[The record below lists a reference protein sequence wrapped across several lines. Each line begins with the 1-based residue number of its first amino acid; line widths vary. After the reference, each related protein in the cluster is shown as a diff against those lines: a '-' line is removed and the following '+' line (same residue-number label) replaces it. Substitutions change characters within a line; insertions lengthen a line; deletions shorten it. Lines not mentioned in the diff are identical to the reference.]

1 MAPTQKELAKLAG
14 VSAGT
19 VSNVINGVPGVSEA
33 ARTKVQAA
41 IQKLNYRP
49 NLIARSLRT
58 NRTHTLGIVVPD
70 ITIPFFPRIIRGA
83 ESTAREAGYFLM
95 VLDSEN
101 DHVREAAMLELLRSQ
116 RSEGTLLVAAGG
128 HQWSAEAVEA
138 LTAQSPLVCLDR
150 LPEGLAVDSVCVD
163 DARAA
168 AMAVSHL
175 VERGHREIALVTG
188 PLTLRNEQARLRG
201 YRTAMQHH
209 GLTVRERLV
218 WQAGFQSAEI
228 DRICQVGLLGQ
239 RGDRPTAIFA
249 TNGVTGL
256 GALKSLA
263 ALGLETPRDVAFV
276 CFDELNPEELFRP
289 GITTVVQPAF
299 EIGSRAVQ
307 VLLRRIRSKGADTR
321 LEKVRLPAMLVVRE
335 SSSGQYSTA
344 HASRKRDRPRP

>member
-1 MAPTQKELAKLAG
+1 MAPTQKELAKLSG

-33 ARTKVQAA
+33 ARQKVLAA
-41 IQKLNYRP
+41 VEALKYRP

-70 ITIPFFPRIIRGA
+70 ITIPFFPKIIRGA
-83 ESTAREAGYFLM
+83 ESAAREAGYFLL

-101 DHVREAAMLELLRSQ
+101 DYTREAAMLELLRSQ

-128 HQWSAEAVEA
+128 HEWTDDAAAAVISQA
-138 LTAQSPLVCLDR
+138 PLVCLDR

-175 VERGHREIALVTG
+175 VERGHREIAVATG

-209 GLTVRERLV
+209 GLPVRERMV
-218 WQAGFQSAEI
+218 WQGGFQPVEI
-228 DRICQVGLLGQ
+228 DRVCQEGMLSG
-239 RGDRPTAIFA
+239 RNERPTAVFA
-249 TNGVTGL
+249 TNGVTGM
-256 GALKSLA
+256 GALKSLV
-263 ALGLETPRDVAFV
+263 ALGLETPRDFAFV
-276 CFDELNPEELFRP
+276 CFDELNAEEIFRP

-299 EIGSRAVQ
+299 DIGARAVQ
-307 VLLRRIRSKGADTR
+307 VLLRRIRSGGEERR
-321 LEKVRLPAMLVVRE
+321 LEKVRLPATLVVRE
-335 SSSGQYSTA
+335 SSSGQLLPSQ
-344 HASRKRDRPRP
+344 KRRTKGTG